1 MNKTSKQLHIRS
13 KICVVAIIILSI
25 LLLYNVVT
33 LLDQLKEDSDAYE
46 NTKSSME
53 YAMRD
58 RDYIDLISRVKYN
71 EVHDFSVTPETKEY
85 VALAYYYDA
94 LVYYQIYKDYDQ
106 ELAQYY
112 LKRMEDNY
120 KELSTDRF
128 IEEAHRLKSESLKW

>member
-1 MNKTSKQLHIRS
+1 MNKTSKRLHIRS

-58 RDYIDLISRVKYN
+58 RDYIDLISKVKYN
-71 EVHDFSVTPETKEY
+71 EVHGFLVTPETKEY

-106 ELAQYY
+106 EAAQYY

-128 IEEAHRLKSESLKW
+128 IEEANRLKNESLKW